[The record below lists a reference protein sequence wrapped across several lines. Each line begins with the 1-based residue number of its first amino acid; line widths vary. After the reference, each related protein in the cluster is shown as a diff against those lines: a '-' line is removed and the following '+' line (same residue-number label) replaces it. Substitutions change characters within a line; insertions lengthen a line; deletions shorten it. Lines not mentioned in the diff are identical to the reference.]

1 MVNDM
6 RMLLFLLFTLFSLSS
21 CSFGPDSSDG
31 YSVYFVSAA
40 CNYYQTQN
48 QLSGTLCDQYWM
60 DRQFSFLA
68 DCAGVEYHN
77 VLLTQG
83 ELDSSFTDI
92 SGKCFLTVDNV
103 QKKIQQD
110 SFISELEAQLENLAA
125 AVSSDDILIFHYSGH
140 GLADGSLLLANKI
153 YDADRL
159 ISQLDSISC
168 CKLIL
173 LDCCY
178 SASNIDEEGSDSRTD
193 FSSLFRPYESKQTR
207 TWYIAAAQEDQLS
220 YSVTL
225 DDSVTGS
232 GNISFGL
239 FSLNVL
245 IRCGLDLGSN
255 GIRPSL
261 PQTGHLTFTW
271 LVNELEKGLY
281 YSGGL
286 SQKFEATDSVRDLV
300 LFSF

>member
-1 MVNDM
+1 
-6 RMLLFLLFTLFSLSS
+6 
-21 CSFGPDSSDG
+21 
-31 YSVYFVSAA
+31 
-40 CNYYQTQN
+40 
-48 QLSGTLCDQYWM
+48 M

-68 DCAGVEYHN
+68 DCAGAEYHN
-77 VLLTQG
+77 VLLSQG

-103 QKKIQQD
+103 QKEIQQD

-140 GLADGSLLLANKI
+140 GAADGSLLLTDKV

-159 ISQLDSISC
+159 ISLLDSISC

-193 FSSLFRPYESKQTR
+193 FASLFRPYESRQTR

-225 DDSVTGS
+225 NDSVTGS

-245 IRCGLDLGSN
+245 IRCGLELSSE
-255 GIRPSL
+255 GISTAL
-261 PQTGHLTFTW
+261 PNTSHLTFTW

-281 YSGGL
+281 YSEGL
-286 SQKFEATDSVRDLV
+286 SQQFEATDSVRDLV